1 MLNSIRLKD
10 EVEERLLKRDDEW
23 KVRLGELELEIEQ
36 GGAREIKLKEDILNL
51 EEQIRQSSSR
61 NQSITGQVYTSVQ
74 VFKALVTRLKLSL
87 QRMI

>member
-1 MLNSIRLKD
+1 M
-10 EVEERLLKRDDEW
+10 LKRDDEW

-61 NQSITGQVYTSVQ
+61 NQSITGQIYTSVQ
-74 VFKALVTRLKLSL
+74 VC
-87 QRMI
+87 

>member
-1 MLNSIRLKD
+1 MLNSICLKD

-61 NQSITGQVYTSVQ
+61 NQSITGQIYTSVQ
-74 VFKALVTRLKLSL
+74 VC
-87 QRMI
+87 

>member
-36 GGAREIKLKEDILNL
+36 GGAREIKLKEDKLNL
-51 EEQIRQSSSR
+51 EEQIKQSSSR
-61 NQSITGQVYTSVQ
+61 NQSITGQIYTSVQ
-74 VFKALVTRLKLSL
+74 VC
-87 QRMI
+87 